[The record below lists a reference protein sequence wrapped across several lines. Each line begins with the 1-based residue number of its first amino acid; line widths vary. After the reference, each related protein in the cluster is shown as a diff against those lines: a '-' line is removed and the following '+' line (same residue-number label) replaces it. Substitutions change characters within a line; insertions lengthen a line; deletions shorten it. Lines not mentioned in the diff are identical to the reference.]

1 MDPEIKPNQKL
12 APRRP
17 VLLVILDGFGASPY
31 LENNAVL
38 QARTPR
44 FDELFTHHPLTVL
57 NASGKSVGLP
67 EGQMGNSEVGHL
79 TIGCGQI
86 IRQDLVSIDDS
97 IQDGSFFENSTLL
110 EAIEKSR
117 QSAKPLHLV
126 GLVSD
131 GGVHSHIGHLFALI
145 ELCKRQG
152 VSPHLHM
159 ITDGRDTPPKS
170 AKLFLAELEDRLHD
184 ANGRIA
190 SVMGRYY
197 AMDRDR
203 HWDRIEQAWQAIANS
218 QGQHAENALS
228 AIDQAYQQEITDEF
242 IVPTVIGE
250 ASPLDSSSNMMF
262 FNFRK
267 DRARQLTAALAMEKF
282 EDFDRKDYLPIHLT
296 CMTEYDEWFHLP
308 YAYCQ
313 DRPETTLG
321 EIISQQGL
329 KQFHCAETEK
339 YAHVTYF
346 FNGRL
351 GEAYPNEDRVIVPSP
366 RVATYDLAPAMSA
379 KEVSDEVIRALNSS
393 EYAFI
398 VVNYANGDMVG
409 HTGKKD
415 AIIASIEA
423 LDREVGRV
431 LDVAKD
437 KQFSVILTADHG
449 NCEEMVDRK
458 TGAPHTQHT
467 IYPVP
472 CMIIDKENWQLSAN
486 AGLSAI
492 APTVLQLMG
501 LEQPTTMTSTSLL
514 TSKVAKAS

>member
-17 VLLVILDGFGASPY
+17 VLLVILDGFGASPH

-38 QARTPR
+38 QANTPR
-44 FDELFTHHPLTVL
+44 LDELFTHHPLTVL
-57 NASGKSVGLP
+57 QASGKAVGLP

-97 IQDGSFFENSTLL
+97 IQDGSFFENATLL
-110 EAIEKSR
+110 EAVEKAR
-117 QSAKPLHLV
+117 QSGKPLHLV

-152 VSPHLHM
+152 VVPFLHM

-170 AKLFLAELEDRLHD
+170 AKLFLAELEDRLCD
-184 ANGRIA
+184 ANGKIA
-190 SVMGRYY
+190 TIMGRYY

-203 HWDRIEQAWQAIANS
+203 RWDRIEKAWQAIVNC
-218 QGQHAENALS
+218 QGQSAESALA
-228 AIDQAYQQEITDEF
+228 AIDQSYQQDITDEF
-242 IVPTVIGE
+242 IVPTVIGD
-250 ASPLDSSSNMMF
+250 ASVLDSTANMVF

-267 DRARQLTAALAMEKF
+267 DRARQLTAALALETF
-282 EDFDRKDYLPIHLT
+282 EDFDRRDFSPLHLT

-313 DRPETTLG
+313 DRPQTTLG

-351 GEAYPNEDRVIVPSP
+351 GEEYPGEDRVIVPSP
-366 RVATYDLAPAMSA
+366 KVATYDLEPAMSA
-379 KEVSDEVIRALNSS
+379 KEVSDEVIRALNSN

-437 KQFSVILTADHG
+437 KKYSVILTADHG

-472 CMIIDKENWQLSAN
+472 CMIIDKENWQLSSN

-501 LEQPTTMTSTSLL
+501 LEQPATMTSSSLL
-514 TSKVAKAS
+514 TSRVAKAS